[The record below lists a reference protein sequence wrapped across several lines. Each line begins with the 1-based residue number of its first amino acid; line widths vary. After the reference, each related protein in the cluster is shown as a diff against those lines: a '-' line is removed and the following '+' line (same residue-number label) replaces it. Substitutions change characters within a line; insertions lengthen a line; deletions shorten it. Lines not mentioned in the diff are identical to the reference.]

1 MGLSILFGL
10 VTNLLYDL
18 LKLPVSKLLRQTSM
32 QKAISETAALFD
44 DIEGIP
50 DHLENWVK
58 KDETRKAILDFLA
71 GHPEQI
77 DADELI
83 DLLVE
88 KVGFY

>member
-44 DIEGIP
+44 DIEGIA

-58 KDETRKAILDFLA
+58 EDETRKAILDFLA